1 MPDHNEIS
9 LDSVAKMFEFEKQAR
24 QIDECNDI
32 NELKTQLKQCVKQ
45 LANYQHLLG
54 KACEYNLEAFM
65 TDWLST
71 MGIETETKPDA

>member
-32 NELKTQLKQCVKQ
+32 NELKSMLKSSMKLFLKQQEVVSK
-45 LANYQHLLG
+45 L
-54 KACEYNLEAFM
+54 
-65 TDWLST
+65 
-71 MGIETETKPDA
+71 GIEGV

>member
-32 NELKTQLKQCVKQ
+32 NELKNMLKSSMKLFLKQQEVVSK
-45 LANYQHLLG
+45 LG
-54 KACEYNLEAFM
+54 FE
-65 TDWLST
+65 
-71 MGIETETKPDA
+71 GV

>member
-32 NELKTQLKQCVKQ
+32 NELKSMLKPSMKLFLKQQEVVSK
-45 LANYQHLLG
+45 LG
-54 KACEYNLEAFM
+54 FE
-65 TDWLST
+65 
-71 MGIETETKPDA
+71 GV

>member
-32 NELKTQLKQCVKQ
+32 NELKSMLKSSMKLFLKQQEVVSK
-45 LANYQHLLG
+45 LG
-54 KACEYNLEAFM
+54 FE
-65 TDWLST
+65 
-71 MGIETETKPDA
+71 GV

>member
-1 MPDHNEIS
+1 MFKPEDFEIP
-9 LDSVAKMFEFEKQAR
+9 LEKQLR
-24 QIDECNDI
+24 LRVIDKEIDECKDTE
-32 NELKTQLKQCVKQ
+32 ELKTQLKQCVKQ
-45 LANYQHLLG
+45 LISYQHLLS

>member
-32 NELKTQLKQCVKQ
+32 NELKSMLKSSMKLFLKQQEVVYK
-45 LANYQHLLG
+45 LG
-54 KACEYNLEAFM
+54 FE
-65 TDWLST
+65 
-71 MGIETETKPDA
+71 GV

>member
-32 NELKTQLKQCVKQ
+32 NELKSMLRSSMKLFLKQQEVVSK
-45 LANYQHLLG
+45 LG
-54 KACEYNLEAFM
+54 FE
-65 TDWLST
+65 
-71 MGIETETKPDA
+71 GV